1 LKRRRQ
7 HGQAIV
13 LIALMLTVLIGMT
26 AIAIDGAR
34 AYALRRDM
42 QGAVDAAAL
51 AASDKLQQSG
61 SYVSAEQSATS
72 IFSDNLRLYAAPA
85 CSPYGTPGAAP
96 LTVTCNYADGT
107 VLTEVVQLLGPQ
119 GSQFTVSASRPLQL
133 QFARILTNGGSP
145 NLAASAV
152 GNVDNLLYAPALG
165 ALNQSGCGGAGGTA
179 ISINGS
185 GTLSVDGDV
194 VSDGSITTSS
204 GSLRVA
210 GDLYA
215 RCQAPVPGASNACYP
230 SGASAPCSYPDV
242 GGATRAG
249 YRLADPKYP
258 PPSVTA
264 GGASLPGSNVVM
276 SPGVYS
282 VPVLLNSGRC
292 WFLSGGVYDFQLGL
306 QNLGDFASNELK
318 PPDEP
323 NASDNTRR
331 AADQFWDTDGVN
343 CSGSFQLSKVTA
355 AHDVPIGKWS
365 IVVTSVRNDTYNGVS
380 YQRESAPSECQQL
393 NLNNHFDAIELVVSN
408 VPGATSYNIYAAP
421 PGNGCAGPFG
431 LADRLPV
438 SGTVSNS
445 NTNPCPS
452 FNGGG
457 CSLGNESILL
467 DDQLIPPFGP
477 NGAAAP
483 GATGAY
489 PPDSELPP
497 LAAGLPNQNPGRAPG
512 ARGDRANENRCESVG
527 GAYVTC
533 PDAVTPGAVALYF
546 PAGGCMV
553 LGNGG
558 DTYVF
563 SGYQYDWMG
572 VFEPGPASPP
582 ANVCANTLGATG
594 NTALVGLVYAPSAS
608 VSVTSPYTFE
618 ASGVG
623 GVIAASMS
631 FTGSLPRVVFSSA
644 FAPVPPAGTLTG

>member
-1 LKRRRQ
+1 MIRRVHSAQR
-7 HGQAIV
+7 GQAIV

-61 SYVSAEQSATS
+61 SYVSAEQASTS

-107 VLTEVVQLLGPQ
+107 VFTEVVQLVGPQ
-119 GSQFTVSASRPLQL
+119 GSQFTVSARRSLQL

-145 NLAASAV
+145 NIAASAV
-152 GNVDNLLYAPALG
+152 GNVNNLLYRPALG

-179 ISINGS
+179 ISVNGS
-185 GTLSVDGDV
+185 GTLIVNGDV
-194 VSDGSITTSS
+194 VSDGTITTSS

-215 RCQAPVPGASNACYP
+215 RCQAPVPGASTACYP
-230 SGASAPCSYPDV
+230 SGASTPCSYPDV
-242 GGATRAG
+242 AGATRAG
-249 YRLADPKYP
+249 FRLADPRYP

-264 GGASLPGSNVVM
+264 GGASWPGSNVVV

-282 VPVLLNSGRC
+282 VPVVLDSGRC
-292 WFLSGGVYDFQLGL
+292 WFLSGGVYDFQVGL

-323 NASDNTRR
+323 DAFDNARR

-355 AHDVPIGKWS
+355 AHDVPTGKWS
-365 IVVTSVRNDTYNGVS
+365 IVVTSVRSDVFNGVS
-380 YQRESAPSECQQL
+380 YRRESAPSQCRQL
-393 NLNNHFDAIELVVSN
+393 NLNNHFDAIQLTVSN

-421 PGNGCAGPFG
+421 PGNGCAGPYG
-431 LADRLPV
+431 LVDRLAV

-445 NTNPCPS
+445 NTNPCPDFS
-452 FNGGG
+452 GGG

-467 DDQLIPPFGP
+467 DDQLIPPFG
-477 NGAAAP
+477 AS
-483 GATGAY
+483 
-489 PPDSELPP
+489 PPDPQLPP
-497 LAAGLPNQNPGRAPG
+497 LAAGLPNQNPARGPG

-546 PAGGCMV
+546 PAGGCML

-582 ANVCANTLGATG
+582 ANVCANTLGAAG
-594 NTALVGLVYAPSAS
+594 NTALVGLVYVPSAS

-623 GVIAASMS
+623 GVIAASIS
-631 FTGSLPRVVFSSA
+631 FTGSLPSVVFSPA
-644 FAPVPPAGTLTG
+644 YAPVPPPGRLTG

>member
-1 LKRRRQ
+1 MIRRVHSAQR
-7 HGQAIV
+7 GQAIV

-61 SYVSAEQSATS
+61 SYVSAEQASTS

-107 VLTEVVQLLGPQ
+107 VFTEVVQLVGPQ
-119 GSQFTVSASRPLQL
+119 GSQFTVSARRSLQL

-145 NLAASAV
+145 NIAASAV
-152 GNVDNLLYAPALG
+152 GNVNNLLYRPALG

-179 ISINGS
+179 ISVNGS
-185 GTLSVDGDV
+185 GTLIVNGDV
-194 VSDGSITTSS
+194 VSDGTITTSS

-215 RCQAPVPGASNACYP
+215 RCQAPVPGASTACYP
-230 SGASAPCSYPDV
+230 SGASTPCSYPDV
-242 GGATRAG
+242 AGATRAG
-249 YRLADPKYP
+249 FRLADPRYP

-264 GGASLPGSNVVM
+264 GGASWPGSNVVV

-282 VPVLLNSGRC
+282 VPVVLDSGRC
-292 WFLSGGVYDFQLGL
+292 WFLSGGVYDFQVGL

-323 NASDNTRR
+323 DAFDNARR

-355 AHDVPIGKWS
+355 AHDVPTGKWS
-365 IVVTSVRNDTYNGVS
+365 IVVTSVRSDVFNGVS
-380 YQRESAPSECQQL
+380 YRRESAPSQCRQL
-393 NLNNHFDAIELVVSN
+393 NLNNHFDAIQLTVSN

-421 PGNGCAGPFG
+421 PGNGCAGPYG
-431 LADRLPV
+431 LVDRLAV

-445 NTNPCPS
+445 NTNPCPDFS
-452 FNGGG
+452 GGG

-467 DDQLIPPFGP
+467 DDQLIPPFG
-477 NGAAAP
+477 AS
-483 GATGAY
+483 
-489 PPDSELPP
+489 PPDPQLPP
-497 LAAGLPNQNPGRAPG
+497 LAAGLPNQNPARGPG

-546 PAGGCMV
+546 PAGGCML

-582 ANVCANTLGATG
+582 ANVCANTLGAAG
-594 NTALVGLVYAPSAS
+594 NTALVGLVYVPSAS

-631 FTGSLPRVVFSSA
+631 FTGSLPSVVFSPA
-644 FAPVPPAGTLTG
+644 YAPVPPPGRLTG